1 MLFCCSGNKT
11 IKIDHK
17 IHIFKLTCNFLFIMS
32 TINKHGRD
40 WKQGL
45 IEIPQYLEIL
55 ILIQKYLALR
65 KFLVVKERESL
76 NILWEIA
83 VDTLTKGFDRWE
95 LINSFFFFLQ
105 QTRIF
110 LWSLFGS
117 NTQLLLFS
125 RRNFREIR
133 WKSSDHTPFLWALLA
148 LLLLRKRVTSSS
160 LTTTNPSAVIFSRTT
175 NNLSLISKLGK
186 GENPD
191 FATRY
196 DNWCY
201 TRRIWHLVLGS
212 SCHIDSTT
220 VLIESMQVK
229 RFWRTVTTSRALT
242 WCTPRLNN

>member
-11 IKIDHK
+11 IKKDHK

-45 IEIPQYLEIL
+45 IQILQYLEIL
-55 ILIQKYLALR
+55 ILIQKYLVLR

-95 LINSFFFFLQ
+95 LINSFFFFFFLQ

-117 NTQLLLFS
+117 KYPATSLFS
-125 RRNFREIR
+125 SQLSRNSLKIFRSYAFPLCSSCSLVVKKTGHIFVAYHNESYSGYFFPNNRQPKFNQQTWERRES
-133 WKSSDHTPFLWALLA
+133 W
-148 LLLLRKRVTSSS
+148 LRYS
-160 LTTTNPSAVIFSRTT
+160 LRQ
-175 NNLSLISKLGK
+175 
-186 GENPD
+186 
-191 FATRY
+191 
-196 DNWCY
+196 
-201 TRRIWHLVLGS
+201 LVLHKKNMTLGS
-212 SCHIDSTT
+212 R
-220 VLIESMQVK
+220 K
-229 RFWRTVTTSRALT
+229 
-242 WCTPRLNN
+242 